1 MGSSKESSTTI
12 EMKDA
17 IISALTD
24 DLRRKPWKGNA
35 NPLAGHCYV
44 ASEALY
50 HLTGKTMTPQVIRH
64 EGSTHWYLKDKSGT
78 IHDLTAGQFKTPVP
92 YHQGKGCGFL
102 TKLPSKRAQIVIGRV
117 IDGQVDTI

>member
-1 MGSSKESSTTI
+1 MRE
-12 EMKDA
+12 A

-24 DLRRKPWKGNA
+24 DLRRKPWKGNP

-44 ASEALY
+44 ASEAFY
-50 HLTGKTMTPQVIRH
+50 HLMGGAKAGFIPQVIRH
-64 EGSTHWYLKDKSGT
+64 EGSTHWYLKDKSGI

-92 YHQGKGCGFL
+92 YDQGKGCGFL
-102 TKLPSKRAQIVIGRV
+102 TLLPSKRAQIVMQRV